1 MSAGLRWSEDQLREV
16 MGRRDRR
23 DISQERRTE
32 IASMGGKARQRKYG
46 NTPVEVD
53 GHKFP
58 SKKQADYYLQLQL
71 MKAGGAIR
79 GFACEV
85 TIPLP
90 SGKRFMRI
98 DFMIVNNDLTLRW
111 VDTKGMVTKD
121 WAVKRDELQHALGIT
136 IETV

>member
-1 MSAGLRWSEDQLREV
+1 MSMHWTEDQLREV
-16 MGRRDRR
+16 MARKDRR
-23 DISQERRTE
+23 NIPQERKAE

-90 SGKRFMRI
+90 SGKRSLRI
-98 DFMIVNNDLTLRW
+98 DFMVVNIDLSIRW
-111 VDTKGMVTKD
+111 IDTKGMVTKD
-121 WAVKRDELQHALGIT
+121 WAVKRDELQHSLGIT